1 MRFLLTTSACALM
14 LSACAVGPD
23 YTMPKSNTAQSWFS
37 SDRAEAVIDEN
48 QAIEAEWWQSLN
60 DPILTKLIEKTAA
73 HNLDIKIAGANIREA
88 RANRGAQQA
97 GFFPGIDSE
106 ATARREGISE
116 NIGQPINN
124 QNPANRDFYNAGFDA
139 SYELDIFGGVR
150 RSVEAADA
158 RLASASENRRDVLLT
173 ALSETARNYAEL
185 RGTQR
190 RIAITKKNIDLQRQ
204 TVQIAQRRY
213 DVGDAND
220 FELARAEAQ
229 LQITESI
236 LPNLTADLRASAYRI
251 GVLTG
256 QEPQALLKE
265 LLEQKPLPA
274 PPDIVPVGLRSDI
287 LQRRPDVRRA
297 ERELAAATADI
308 GVATSDLFPKF
319 FLTGNAG
326 VQSLSFSSL
335 FESASTAWALGPLIQ
350 WPVFRGGEI
359 RARIKAEEA
368 QAEAAAFEYERT
380 VLTALEDAE
389 TALVRYGE
397 ELETR
402 KRLQKAV
409 ASNERAVRLAKRR
422 YEGGVDDITALID
435 AERELANVEDNLV
448 QSETRS
454 ITNLISLY
462 KALGG
467 GWETF
472 EPNISLTSPSL

>member
-1 MRFLLTTSACALM
+1 MRFLLTTSACAFIL
-14 LSACAVGPD
+14 AGCAVGPD
-23 YTMPKSNTAQSWFS
+23 YERNMPDTAQSWFS
-37 SDRAEAVIDEN
+37 SERAEAVIDES
-48 QAIEAEWWQSLN
+48 QAVQTEWWSTLS
-60 DPILTKLIEKTAA
+60 DPVLAHMIEKTAA
-73 HNLDIKIAGANIREA
+73 HNLDVKIAEANIREA
-88 RANRGAQQA
+88 RANRRVQRA
-97 GFFPGIDSE
+97 GFFPGIDSD
-106 ATARREGISE
+106 ASAQRQGISE
-116 NIGQPINN
+116 NIGQPINAD
-124 QNPANRDFYNAGFDA
+124 NPANREFYNAGFDA

-158 RLASASENRRDVLLT
+158 RLSSAEENRRDILLT
-173 ALSETARNYAEL
+173 ALAETARNYADL

-190 RIAITKKNIDLQRQ
+190 RIAITKKNIGLQRK
-204 TVQIAQRRY
+204 TLQIAQRRY
-213 DVGDAND
+213 DVGEAND

-229 LQITESI
+229 LQITESL
-236 LPNLTADLRASAYRI
+236 LPNLTADLRSNAYRL

-256 QEPQALLKE
+256 QEPQALLGE
-265 LLEQKPLPA
+265 LLQQKPLPA

-287 LQRRPDVRRA
+287 LQRRPDIRRA

-326 VQSLSFSSL
+326 VESLSFSTL
-335 FESASTAWALGPLIQ
+335 FESTSTAWALGPFIQ

-368 QAEAAAFEYERT
+368 QAEAAALEYERA

-389 TALVRYGE
+389 NALVRYGE

-409 ASNERAVRLAKRR
+409 ASNERAVALAKRR

-435 AERELANVEDNLV
+435 AERELAGVEDDLV
-448 QSETRS
+448 QSETRV
-454 ITNLISLY
+454 ITNLIALY

-467 GWETF
+467 GWEAF
-472 EPNISLTSPSL
+472 EN